1 MVQPNSYTNPMTPEQ
16 RMLQLLAGGYTDY
29 GIPMMT
35 SPTSQLNLLQDVQS
49 MAFDTVFMYN
59 QGLIT
64 PEQLLDS
71 ISRATREVVGQP
83 EEYDVKTF
91 EDMAMTSADPNLID
105 GMNQIK
111 YNGMSAEGVGRWL
124 RDKNANEL
132 GEITD
137 VTRANIDSI
146 VKQLGEYEKLFNN
159 NRILMEKRDAGEW
172 DIDPR
177 TGAPTRALE
186 GEAARENL
194 RAQGW
199 KGMFSDPEFW
209 RTIPDV
215 QMMDTAA
222 KMQEQFKPIFDEQDA
237 LQKRVGDKTME
248 EIAKTSS
255 ATKKLIDVKKEKGI
269 DISQDIY
276 TTTGGWKR
284 IEDAYQKAL
293 NDFTMP
299 RNTRAMGYEDL
310 GTIKGIDYEIRKHD
324 DGKFYLHWDEPNSSG
339 ATWNAKPL
347 TQSEINS
354 WRAKRDDRIANPEK
368 YRQEMKLG
376 RTGNK
381 YIVYEG
387 GKSYVENRLPTGTV
401 TNRTQ
406 VVSSEKPM
414 TTQEKKSRD
423 YWAQQAAYWTAKG
436 EYERQKSVEKQA
448 TDAKAQV
455 EEQTRKAM
463 ASGTN
468 PALLA
473 LEQLPQIAA
482 LMSQP
487 APEPV
492 KPKYVK
498 PKPRT
503 LSDAEIETMA
513 SMIAGGMQ

>member
-1 MVQPNSYTNPMTPEQ
+1 MVQPNPYTNPMTPEQ

-91 EDMAMTSADPNLID
+91 EDMAMSSKDPNLID
-105 GMNQIK
+105 GMNQMK

-159 NRILMEKRDAGEW
+159 NRILMEKLDAGEW

-177 TGAPTRALE
+177 TGAVTRALE

-209 RTIPDV
+209 RTVPDT

-284 IEDAYQKAL
+284 IQDLYQQAMK
-293 NDFTMP
+293 DFKNLP
-299 RNTRAMGYEDL
+299 ASVSGFEDL
-310 GTIKGIDYEIRKHD
+310 GTIAGARTQIVVEN
-324 DGKFYLHWDEPNSSG
+324 GKEVAYGYDSSG
-339 ATWNAKPL
+339 KLIRVHDTPESIARLRSQA
-347 TQSEINS
+347 S
-354 WRAKRDDRIANPEK
+354 DRKANPEK

-376 RTGNK
+376 VTGNR

-387 GKSYVENRLPTGTV
+387 GKSYVENRLPSGTV
-401 TNRTQ
+401 TNRTE
-406 VVSSEKPM
+406 VVSSKKPM
-414 TTQEKKSRD
+414 TTQEQKSRD

-436 EYERQKSVEKQA
+436 EYERQKGVEKQA

>member
-1 MVQPNSYTNPMTPEQ
+1 MVQPNTYTNPMTPEQ
-16 RMLQLLAGGYTDY
+16 RLLQLLAGGYTDY

-83 EEYDVKTF
+83 EQYDVATF

-159 NRILMEKRDAGEW
+159 NRILMEKLDAKEW

-177 TGAPTRALE
+177 TGAVTRALE

-209 RTIPDV
+209 RTVPDA

-237 LQKRVGDKTME
+237 MQKRVGDKTME

-284 IEDAYQKAL
+284 IQDLYQQAMKDFKAQ
-293 NDFTMP
+293 NKPKPSTEQRRYTATAKYVQP
-299 RNTRAMGYEDL
+299 
-310 GTIKGIDYEIRKHD
+310 GTPNQYGVPGKGGVQIQY
-324 DGKFYLHWDEPNSSG
+324 
-339 ATWNAKPL
+339 
-347 TQSEINS
+347 
-354 WRAKRDDRIANPEK
+354 
-368 YRQEMKLG
+368 KL
-376 RTGNK
+376 
-381 YIVYEG
+381 V
-387 GKSYVENRLPTGTV
+387 KSPQAREN
-401 TNRTQ
+401 
-406 VVSSEKPM
+406 
-414 TTQEKKSRD
+414 D

-448 TDAKAQV
+448 TDAEAQV

-473 LEQLPQIAA
+473 LEKLPQIAA